1 MFNALKQLGPILVLA
16 VLIRSYKLGGF
27 KKKHL
32 FLTVLKVEVRDQ
44 GPAWSGSQNPLS
56 GSQTTVFLPRPH
68 RVESRESKQ
77 ALFCVSSSQGT
88 KPIMRAPLSS
98 PLFIFPFLFVI
109 LSSPMA

>member
-44 GPAWSGSQNPLS
+44 GAGMVRFSELPFWFTDNCLL
-56 GSQTTVFLPRPH
+56 TT
-68 RVESRESKQ
+68 
-77 ALFCVSSSQGT
+77 SSQG
-88 KPIMRAPLSS
+88 REQRE
-98 PLFIFPFLFVI
+98 
-109 LSSPMA
+109 